1 MKPYSFNEFN
11 KAFNMFRWEHPD
23 IRQTYWTKE
32 DTSWDYNEQ
41 RTVRS
46 TFTLSTIWYKEQRVL
61 QFYTNDEANKSR
73 RLTIY
78 NVHRDACR
86 ETGLITH
93 QSYRTNATTIID
105 ALYYL
110 VNPIEFYNKN
120 GTLKKGFWGA
130 LKRRLRSNALRPN
143 LTTQV
148 MLKEAVEIAHLLES
162 LDNSVSV
169 ENVFAVK
176 DIPEWSYYK
185 DALTNE
191 YHVDGTQKRVRL
203 GTLGWVQIHKFIDPR
218 EYGYTFNERYDIW
231 LTPEQFFHDGN
242 VYNRNEVDIETCT
255 NCGHES
261 VTELMINKVCHHC
274 LDASFKIHNYSTR
287 VENLL
292 KFKATRV
299 RPNTV
304 YLGCELE
311 YETENRNRA
320 QLGVGK
326 LMHGHAL
333 MKSDGSIRNGFEIV
347 TCPATLDIH
356 LDIFKKFYETIPPDL
371 KVANNVGM
379 HVHVSRKPLSQL
391 TIGKMTEFL
400 NRFDNKEFIHH
411 IAGRIDNNYARMN
424 SDRTITFLRKNRHG
438 GDRYNALN
446 LNNEKTIE
454 VRLFATPMNYKEFA
468 MRLQFVQALVDYCMP
483 AQSNESLKKQTHHE
497 AFVAWLSQRKRM
509 FPELSNHLKKDIN
522 NVYSNI

>member
-1 MKPYSFNEFN
+1 MKPYSFNDFQ
-11 KAFNMFRWEHPD
+11 KVFNMFRWEHPD

-32 DTSWDYNEQ
+32 DNNWDYEQ
-41 RTVRS
+41 QATVRS
-46 TFTLSTIWYKEQRVL
+46 TFTLSTIWYKEERVL

-73 RLTIY
+73 RLTVY

-86 ETGLITH
+86 ETNLISH
-93 QSYRTNATTIID
+93 QSYKTNASTIID
-105 ALYYL
+105 ALYYIA
-110 VNPIEFYNKN
+110 NPMDFHNKN

-143 LTTQV
+143 RTTQIMLDKAISICDQAVIADDSGLTT
-148 MLKEAVEIAHLLES
+148 I
-162 LDNSVSV
+162 DSVLSG
-169 ENVFAVK
+169 K
-176 DIPEWSYYK
+176 DVPSWTYYK
-185 DALTNE
+185 DFLTE
-191 YHVDGTQKRVRL
+191 DYYVDGTQKRVRL
-203 GTLGWVQIHKFIDPR
+203 GDTEWQYIHKDTDPID
-218 EYGYTFNERYDIW
+218 YGYRFNDRYDIW
-231 LTPEQFFHDGN
+231 LKPEQFFHDGN

-255 NCGHES
+255 NCGNEA
-261 VTELMINKVCHHC
+261 VTELMIDKVCHHC
-274 LDASFKIHNYSTR
+274 LDATYKLHNYSTR
-287 VENLL
+287 VENML

-311 YETENRNRA
+311 YETNNRNRA

-333 MKSDGSIRNGFEIV
+333 MKTDGSIRNGFEIV

-356 LDIFKKFYETIPPDL
+356 LDIFKKFYDNIPPDL

-379 HVHVSRKPLSQL
+379 HVHISRKPLSQL
-391 TIGKMTEFL
+391 TIGKLIEFL
-400 NRFDNKEFIHH
+400 NRLDNKQFIHH
-411 IAGRIDNNYARMN
+411 IAGRIDNSYAKMN

-468 MRLQFVQALVDYCMP
+468 SRLQFVQALVDYCSP
-483 AQSNESLKKQTHHE
+483 AQSNESLKKQTHYESFMH
-497 AFVAWLSQRKRM
+497 WLSSRRRM
-509 FPELSNHLKKDIN
+509 FPELSYHLKEY
-522 NVYSNI
+522 V

>member
-1 MKPYSFNEFN
+1 MKPYSFNDFQ
-11 KAFNMFRWEHPD
+11 KVFNMFRWEHPD

-32 DTSWDYNEQ
+32 DTSWDYEQ
-41 RTVRS
+41 QATVRS
-46 TFTLSTIWYKEQRVL
+46 NFTLSTIWYKEERVL

-73 RLTIY
+73 RLTVY

-86 ETGLITH
+86 ETGLISH
-93 QSYRTNATTIID
+93 QSYRANATTIID

-110 VNPIEFYNKN
+110 VNPIEFHNKN
-120 GTLKKGFWGA
+120 GTIKKGFWGA

-143 LTTQV
+143 RTTQIMLDKAISICDQAVIADDSGLTT
-148 MLKEAVEIAHLLES
+148 I
-162 LDNSVSV
+162 DSVLSG
-169 ENVFAVK
+169 K
-176 DIPEWSYYK
+176 DVPSWTYYK
-185 DALTNE
+185 DFLTE
-191 YHVDGTQKRVRL
+191 DYYVDGTQKRVRL
-203 GTLGWVQIHKFIDPR
+203 GDTEWQYIHKNTDPIN
-218 EYGYTFNERYDIW
+218 YGYLFNDRYDIW
-231 LTPEQFFHDGN
+231 LKPEQFFHDGN
-242 VYNRNEVDIETCT
+242 VYNRDEVDIETCT
-255 NCGHES
+255 NCGNES
-261 VTELMINKVCHHC
+261 VTELMIDKVCHHC
-274 LDASFKIHNYSTR
+274 LDATYKLHNYSTR
-287 VENLL
+287 VENML

-311 YETENRNRA
+311 YETNNRNRA

-333 MKSDGSIRNGFEIV
+333 MKTDGSIRNGFEIV

-356 LDIFKKFYETIPPDL
+356 LDIFKKFYDNIPPDL

-379 HVHVSRKPLSQL
+379 HVHISRKPLSQL
-391 TIGKMTEFL
+391 TIGKLIEFL
-400 NRFDNKEFIHH
+400 NRLDNKQFIHH
-411 IAGRIDNNYARMN
+411 IAGRIDNSYAKMN

-468 MRLQFVQALVDYCMP
+468 SRLQFVQALVDYCSP
-483 AQSNESLKKQTHHE
+483 AQSNESLKKQTHYQS
-497 AFVAWLSQRKRM
+497 FMDWLSSRRRM
-509 FPELSNHLKKDIN
+509 FPELSYHLKEY
-522 NVYSNI
+522 V

>member
-1 MKPYSFNEFN
+1 MKPYSFSDFN

-32 DTSWDYNEQ
+32 DTHWDYEQ
-41 RTVRS
+41 QQTVRS

-73 RLTIY
+73 RLTVY

-86 ETGLITH
+86 DTGLLSH
-93 QSYRTNATTIID
+93 QSYRANASTIID

-110 VNPIEFYNKN
+110 VNPIQFYNKN

-130 LKRRLRSNALRPN
+130 LRRRLRSNALRPN
-143 LTTQV
+143 NTTQQLLDKAVELSCLNDNLTT
-148 MLKEAVEIAHLLES
+148 EAYLE
-162 LDNSVSV
+162 LN
-169 ENVFAVK
+169 N
-176 DIPEWSYYK
+176 IPAWSYYR
-185 DALTNE
+185 DVLTNE
-191 YHVDGTQKRVRL
+191 FYVDGTQKRVRL
-203 GTLGWVQIHKFIDPR
+203 GTQGWVHIHKLTDPI
-218 EYGYTFNERYDIW
+218 EYGYRFNDRYDIW

-242 VYNRNEVDIETCT
+242 VYNRAEVDIVECRT
-255 NCGHES
+255 CGHES
-261 VTELMINKVCHHC
+261 VSELTVDGVCHHC
-274 LDASFKIHNYSTR
+274 LDASYKIHNYSTR
-287 VENLL
+287 VEQML

-311 YETENRNRA
+311 YETNNRNRA
-320 QLGVGK
+320 QIGVGK

-356 LDIFKKFYETIPPDL
+356 LEIFKKFYDSIPPDL
-371 KVANNVGM
+371 KIEKNVGM

-391 TIGKMTEFL
+391 TIGKLTEFL
-400 NRFDNKEFIHH
+400 NRLDNKQFIAH

-424 SDRTITFLRKNRHG
+424 SDRTITFPRKNRQG

-446 LNNEKTIE
+446 LNNQNTIE

-468 MRLQFVQALVDYCMP
+468 TRLQFVQALVDYCMP
-483 AQSNESLKKQTHHE
+483 AQSNDSLKKQTHYE
-497 AFVAWLSQRKRM
+497 AFMHWLSSRRRM
-509 FPELSNHLKKDIN
+509 FPELSYHLKEY
-522 NVYSNI
+522 V

>member
-1 MKPYSFNEFN
+1 MKPYSFNDFQ
-11 KAFNMFRWEHPD
+11 KVFNMFRWEHPD

-32 DTSWDYNEQ
+32 DTSWDYEQ
-41 RTVRS
+41 QATVRS
-46 TFTLSTIWYKEQRVL
+46 NFTLSTIWYKEERVL

-73 RLTIY
+73 RLTVY

-86 ETGLITH
+86 ETGLISH
-93 QSYRTNATTIID
+93 QSYRANASTIID

-110 VNPIEFYNKN
+110 VNPIEFHNKN

-143 LTTQV
+143 RTTQIMLDKAISICDQAVIADDSGLTT
-148 MLKEAVEIAHLLES
+148 I
-162 LDNSVSV
+162 DSVLSG
-169 ENVFAVK
+169 K
-176 DIPEWSYYK
+176 DVPSWTYYK
-185 DALTNE
+185 DFLTE
-191 YHVDGTQKRVRL
+191 DYYVDGTQKRVRL
-203 GTLGWVQIHKFIDPR
+203 GDTEWQYINKNTDPFD
-218 EYGYTFNERYDIW
+218 YGYVFNDRYDIW
-231 LTPEQFFHDGN
+231 LKPTQFFHDGN
-242 VYNRNEVDIETCT
+242 VYNRDEVDIETCT
-255 NCGHES
+255 NCGNES
-261 VTELMINKVCHHC
+261 VTELMIDKVCHHC
-274 LDASFKIHNYSTR
+274 LDATYKLHNYSTR
-287 VENLL
+287 VENML

-311 YETENRNRA
+311 YETNNRNRA

-333 MKSDGSIRNGFEIV
+333 MKTDGSIRNGFEIV

-356 LDIFKKFYETIPPDL
+356 LDIFKKFYDNIPPDL

-379 HVHVSRKPLSQL
+379 HVHISRKPLSQL
-391 TIGKMTEFL
+391 TIGKLIEFL
-400 NRFDNKEFIHH
+400 NRLDNKQFIHH
-411 IAGRIDNNYARMN
+411 IAGRIDNSYAKMN

-468 MRLQFVQALVDYCMP
+468 SRLQFVQALVDYCSP
-483 AQSNESLKKQTHHE
+483 AQSNESLKKQTHYESFMH
-497 AFVAWLSQRKRM
+497 WLSSRRRM
-509 FPELSNHLKKDIN
+509 FPELSYHLKEY
-522 NVYSNI
+522 V